1 MKKISSKDAL
11 LAHLINGHS
20 VSQLEAML
28 LFGVQCP
35 VADIYRMKND
45 GYLIGKQK
53 VAMAKVIARINNFA
67 SVVPPAALPVKEIL
81 VTEYWI
87 KS

>member
-1 MKKISSKDAL
+1 
-11 LAHLINGHS
+11 
-20 VSQLEAML
+20 ML
-28 LFGVQCP
+28 LFGAQNP
-35 VADIYRMKND
+35 AADIKRMKSD

-67 SVVPPAALPVKEIL
+67 SVVPPAELPVREIL